1 MVDTSGLIEAM
12 IDTTIVRNSAKYRN
26 NRTTRTILTS
36 LKIRTMRINVMGTG
50 KDDPGFPMLAA
61 ANISSNHCIETTTK
75 SRMFHPRLG
84 IVKNLLPKAKSRSTS
99 SVVKKKREDFLR
111 PLIRAWGQFLQVP
124 CAIVG
129 LHADGRRV
137 RHDEDDREVIK
148 QLVAHE
154 LQDARPARAEAMT
167 EDPAMCSRSAD

>member
-1 MVDTSGLIEAM
+1 MEAIIETTS
-12 IDTTIVRNSAKYRN
+12 VRSSVMYRSS
-26 NRTTRTILTS
+26 RTTRTILTS
-36 LKIRTMRINVMGTG
+36 LKIRSMRINVQETW
-50 KDDPGFPMLAA
+50 KDGPEVPTLKAV
-61 ANISSNHCIETTTK
+61 NNSSTICIETTAK
-75 SRMFHPRLG
+75 SRMFHPLPG